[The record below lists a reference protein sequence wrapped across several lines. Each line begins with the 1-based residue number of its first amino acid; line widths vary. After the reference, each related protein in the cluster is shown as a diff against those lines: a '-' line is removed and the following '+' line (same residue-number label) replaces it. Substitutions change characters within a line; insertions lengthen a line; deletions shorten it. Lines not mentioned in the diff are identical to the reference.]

1 MKKSWLIIA
10 LGNFF
15 IAAMMG
21 VFLRLSFVGKV
32 SFNYAFL
39 THGHSHTAMLGWVYL
54 MLYLLI
60 IHNFLPP
67 EKREQPV
74 YSCLFWITQ
83 LAVVG
88 MMISFPIQGYALF
101 SIIFST
107 LHIFCSYFFCYKIWR
122 ELETRSYYDKILLKT
137 SLVFM
142 LISTMGVW
150 CLGFAGAS
158 GIKNTAFYQS
168 SIQFFLH
175 FQFNGWFIFAV
186 LALFIHQFHQYFTG
200 IDRHKFNCFITL
212 LIAATVLTLGLP
224 LNWYYPSP
232 VFYWANTLGISL
244 QLIALIIGALHIKNH
259 VSGVNGMSWVAKLLM
274 ASGLISLVLKI
285 TMQCLTIWPEMA
297 SASHYIR
304 NFTIGFIHLIMLGV
318 INSFLFLY
326 IYKVLPAEFLKNQ
339 PGKTG
344 ISIFVTGFLVT
355 EFILFLQGLFYFSGS
370 GTIANYHLLLLL
382 ASLLLPL
389 GLILIIMETFR
400 LKN

>member
-15 IAAMMG
+15 IAAMLG
-21 VFLRLSFVGKV
+21 IFLRLSFVNKV

-60 IHNFLPP
+60 IHNFLPE
-67 EKREQPV
+67 EKRNKPV
-74 YSCLFWITQ
+74 YSRLFWVTQ
-83 LAVVG
+83 LSVVG

-107 LHIFCSYFFCYKIWR
+107 LHIFCSYFFCYKIWK
-122 ELETRSYYDKILLKT
+122 ELEARSYYDKMLLKI
-137 SLVFM
+137 SLIFM
-142 LISTMGVW
+142 LVSTLGVW

-186 LALFIHQFHQYFTG
+186 LALFVNQFHPYLTG
-200 IDRHKFNCFITL
+200 IARRKFNYFITL
-212 LIAATVLTLGLP
+212 LIAATILTLGLP

-232 VFYWANTLGISL
+232 IFYWANTLGVSL
-244 QLIALIIGALHIKNH
+244 QLIALIIGALPIKKH
-259 VSGVNGMSWVAKLLM
+259 VGVNGMSWVAKLLM

-285 TMQCLTIWPEMA
+285 TMQCLTIWTGMA
-297 SASHYIR
+297 AASHYIR

-326 IYKVLPAEFLKNQ
+326 INRISPNGFLAHQ
-339 PGKTG
+339 IGKTG
-344 ISIFVTGFLVT
+344 ISIFITGFLIT
-355 EFILFLQGLFYFSGS
+355 ELILFLQGLFYFAGS
-370 GTIANYHLLLLL
+370 GTIANYHLILLF

-389 GLILIIMETFR
+389 GLILIILEILK